1 MRSGGT
7 ISRHSIQFGRS
18 PLSGLCMMKSQTPPG
33 RNSNA
38 RVVVVNPFGPHHRLR
53 CLTSV
58 NASNTRRRGPS
69 MIRETTISRSEILR
83 ALGADATSLL
93 LVLKL
98 LHVLVQPVEALA
110 PELLEPASPLV
121 DRLEATRIEAVEPLL
136 SRAADSHQPHLAEH
150 TQVLGGARRRDAQG
164 ARQVVHRALMTL
176 EYREDPTA
184 LRLGDRVE
192 GVRGGGGPWHV
203 VIICPYGQI
212 RQPDLSFVLVAPSVI
227 SSFVRQAG

>member
-121 DRLEATRIEAVEPLL
+121 DRLEATRLEAVEPPP
-136 SRAADSHQPHLAEH
+136 SRAADSPQPHLAEH
-150 TQVLGGARRRDAQG
+150 TQVLGGTRRRDAQG

-176 EYREDPTA
+176 EHRQDPAA
-184 LRLGDRVE
+184 LWLGDRVE